1 MATAL
6 KDAGVLS
13 ILLCFDLLCLSIA
26 ISDLGIG
33 ADTER
38 CLIYEGSGAIRIA
51 PPSEQTAML
60 DDMMLHD

>member
-13 ILLCFDLLCLSIA
+13 IFLCIDLLCLSIA

-33 ADTER
+33 ASTER
-38 CLIYEGSGAIRIA
+38 SLICEGSGAIRIA
-51 PPSEQTAML
+51 LSNEQTAML